1 MTRTRLDCRDHIYAA
16 LVNEM
21 THRRDD
27 PGLAWI
33 GRERQAVADAA
44 TRWARANNLDR
55 TVTAADVERIEGAA
69 IGHSDYASKLALYIA
84 ELVTTPGA
92 S

>member
-1 MTRTRLDCRDHIYAA
+1 MTTTKLDCRDHIHTA

-27 PGLAWI
+27 PGLTWI

-55 TVTAADVERIEGAA
+55 TVTAADVERLEGAA
-69 IGHSDYASKLALYIA
+69 IGHSDYASKLALYVA
-84 ELVTTPGA
+84 ELVTARGA
-92 S
+92 P